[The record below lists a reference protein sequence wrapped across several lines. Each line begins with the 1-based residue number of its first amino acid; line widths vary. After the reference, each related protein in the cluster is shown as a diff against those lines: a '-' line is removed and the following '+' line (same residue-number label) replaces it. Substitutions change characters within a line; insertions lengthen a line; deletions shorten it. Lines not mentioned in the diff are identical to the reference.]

1 MMFIARR
8 LTFMSLVFSLGVTSL
23 ALNAG
28 CTRDNPAFN
37 PNPNLPDQCREG
49 DEISEVFTKFE
60 RPDQLDIL
68 FVIDN
73 SGGVNS
79 LQSGLA
85 RAMPDLLEPLAQEKI
100 HTRVAVVTTDATGAV
115 SLGQV
120 GKQGASCA
128 TNNDAVAD
136 SKTQKDWQTVAAC
149 NVLQGES
156 GDGYMRAF
164 DVLERTVIDKPAAL
178 ADFRR
183 ENARLLIVVVTNED
197 DCSGPEALGPITQP
211 VIRNHCLW
219 NIDKLR
225 DVTEFTDKLMAGA
238 NTLEGISLAVISGP
252 PTAAKF
258 ENDVRVQP
266 ICTGGFGSAFPSN
279 RLYKATHQFGDSG
292 AFFNVCTN
300 TLSQPMRDIARD
312 LALVDSITLCPSR
325 RLAHEPLYVQT
336 LRDGVPLDLG
346 IGEQGMVFLGRTEK
360 CENGALSI
368 SSSSLFAIE
377 EVKTSY
383 CTLK

>member
-1 MMFIARR
+1 MMITRR
-8 LTFMSLVFSLGVTSL
+8 LTFMSLVLSLGVTSL

-37 PNPNLPDQCREG
+37 PGPNLPDECREG
-49 DEISEVFTKFE
+49 DEISETFTKFE

-73 SGGVNS
+73 SGSVNS

-100 HTRVAVVTTDATGAV
+100 HTRVAVVTADATGAV
-115 SLGQV
+115 SLGGV
-120 GKQGASCA
+120 GRQGASCA
-128 TNNDAVAD
+128 KNTDAIAD
-136 SKTQKDWQTVAAC
+136 SKVQKDWQTIAAC

-164 DVLERTVIDKPAAL
+164 DVLERTIIDKPAAL

-183 ENARLLIVVVTNED
+183 ENARLLIVVVSNED
-197 DCSGPEALGPITQP
+197 DCSGAEALGAPTQP

-225 DVTEFTDKLMAGA
+225 DVKAFTDELLGEAQ
-238 NTLEGISLAVISGP
+238 TPEGISFAVISGP

-258 ENDVRVQP
+258 EQDAKVQP

-279 RLYKATHQFGDSG
+279 RLYQVAQQFGASG

-312 LALVDSITLCPSR
+312 LALVDSVTFCPAQ

-336 LRDGVPLDLG
+336 VRDGVPLDLG
-346 IGEQGMVFLGRTEK
+346 IGEDGVVFLGRTEECK
-360 CENGALSI
+360 NGAISI
-368 SSSSLFAIE
+368 SASSLRAIE

-383 CTLK
+383 CALK